1 MYDGWTKVPVPISR
15 SQIEAE
21 RRKLKKAKTKA
32 LKKAGQAKSS
42 TKPKKTAKSNK
53 IAKDKK
59 KYDEEDD
66 MDVDEIDGDDDDI
79 EIIDWCQYVNTF
91 DVVITTYSVLKTDF
105 NVARAAPDRPRREDV
120 VYSNVERPRS
130 PLIMVEW
137 NRVVMDEV
145 QMVGGGKAE
154 CVSRISAIYLL
165 IFWVYRDMVSLIP
178 RVSSFAVSGTPA
190 RAQVSDLM
198 HILKCV

>member
-21 RRKLKKAKTKA
+21 RQKLKKARAKA
-32 LKKAGQAKSS
+32 LKKAGNAKSS
-42 TKPKKTAKSNK
+42 TKPKKTAKG
-53 IAKDKK
+53 KK

-66 MDVDEIDGDDDDI
+66 MDVDEIDDDDDDI
-79 EIIDWCQYVNTF
+79 EVIDWCQYVNTF

-154 CVSRISAIYLL
+154 CVSRISLAILLL

-198 HILKCV
+198 HILK